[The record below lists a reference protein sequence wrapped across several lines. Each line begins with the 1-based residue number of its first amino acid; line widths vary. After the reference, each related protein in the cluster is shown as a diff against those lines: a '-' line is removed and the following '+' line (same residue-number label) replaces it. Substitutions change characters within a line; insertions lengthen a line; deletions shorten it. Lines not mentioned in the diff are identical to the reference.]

1 MTNPDT
7 QTAQSAPDLGQE
19 QPHGGPWWRR
29 RMLLSS
35 VLALSLATFFV
46 AYETVKASVLADRK
60 TDAESSEFTILFP
73 TVGLLAV
80 GLCWFADWIIC
91 ILQTET
97 FDRKNP
103 VASVLA
109 GSLIRTM
116 VILGA
121 LGFSSATKWTAH
133 NSFGHYLV
141 GCYFSFLALES
152 WLAIRRSSTR
162 TYSPKPL

>member
-1 MTNPDT
+1 MTNPD
-7 QTAQSAPDLGQE
+7 SHQE
-19 QPHGGPWWRR
+19 QSVQAQGQAKRHGEPWWRR
-29 RMLLSS
+29 RMVLSS
-35 VLALSLATFFV
+35 MLAIALATFFV
-46 AYETVKASVLADRK
+46 AYESFKAPNLADARA
-60 TDAESSEFTILFP
+60 DAESTEFSILFP

-80 GLCWFADWIIC
+80 GICWFADWIIC

-109 GSLIRTM
+109 GSLVRTM

-133 NSFGHYLV
+133 NSFGHYVV

-152 WLAIRRSSTR
+152 WLAIRRSATR
-162 TYSPKPL
+162 NYSPKPL